1 MAASSLSI
9 DKIVIDDE
17 FKNFLPAVEDATFLR
32 GKIEI
37 EGWSTEPITVW
48 MPHGILLDGHRR
60 YDIWKERGDAGPPVR
75 ELTFASREAAFYWVV
90 NNQRARRNL
99 TPEQERYLLGRK
111 YTAEKGVQGGT
122 GANQHTKKEQRCEN
136 HIIAPGVPNKTAKRL
151 AKEEGV
157 GHSKVIVSEHYAD
170 AVDDLDARG
179 VVSKSDILSGAVKLP
194 ASKVIAAAKAATD
207 EEAKDVIETAT
218 KGGKPQRQETK
229 RVDQSKA
236 AAGDDPPATDRQRE
250 IAVAAIHDVIDYLK
264 RSPLMRLGVSNPH
277 REYAYK
283 RVIGWLRSNMKDK
296 KDV

>member
-1 MAASSLSI
+1 MAASSLTI

-32 GKIEI
+32 GKIDV

-75 ELTFASREAAFYWVV
+75 ELTFSSREAAFYWVV

-111 YTAEKGVQGGT
+111 YTAEKKAKGGYENVEA
-122 GANQHTKKEQRCEN
+122 GKKSKAQN
-136 HIIAPGVPNKTAKRL
+136 GLSIPSGPGITARRL

-157 GHSKVIVSEHYAD
+157 GHNTVKRSEHYAD

-179 VVSKSDILSGAVKLP
+179 VVSKSAILSGSVKLP
-194 ASKVIAAAKAATD
+194 ASKVIAAANAATD
-207 EEAKDVIETAT
+207 QEAKEVIETAT

-236 AAGDDPPATDRQRE
+236 VAGDDPPAADRQRE
-250 IAVAAIHDVIDYLK
+250 IAVAAIHDVIDFLK

-277 REYAYK
+277 RDYAYK